1 MFVDTSR
8 REFWSFHKSHKSGQG
23 LIFPRAMSL
32 ASLASRQSMSTN
44 GRTLYYHGLISLPL
58 ICLEFDLNSG
68 DMCQVG
74 RELRLPFKKLALLHA
89 QTKYLP
95 PDSSLPDVSLEFHS
109 KLQKVTWGKKA
120 GGGLDVL
127 SGSFGSIQL
136 GWAPHSLMNWN
147 PTVKSCSKVTDS
159 NFSLF

>member
-1 MFVDTSR
+1 MFVDTSQ

-32 ASLASRQSMSTN
+32 TSLASRQSMSTN
-44 GRTLYYHGLISLPL
+44 GRTLYYRGLIALLL
-58 ICLEFDLNSG
+58 ICLEFDLNIG

-74 RELRLPFKKLALLHA
+74 RELRLPFKKLALLHT

-109 KLQKVTWGKKA
+109 KLQKVTWGKKL
-120 GGGLDVL
+120 GGLDVL
-127 SGSFGSIQL
+127 SGNFGSIQL
-136 GWAPHSLMNWN
+136 GWALHSLINWN
-147 PTVKSCSKVTDS
+147 PPVKSCSKVTDS

>member
-1 MFVDTSR
+1 
-8 REFWSFHKSHKSGQG
+8 
-23 LIFPRAMSL
+23 MSL

-58 ICLEFDLNSG
+58 ICLEFDLNNG

-74 RELRLPFKKLALLHA
+74 RELRLPFKKLALVHT

-109 KLQKVTWGKKA
+109 KLQKVT
-120 GGGLDVL
+120 
-127 SGSFGSIQL
+127 
-136 GWAPHSLMNWN
+136 
-147 PTVKSCSKVTDS
+147 
-159 NFSLF
+159 